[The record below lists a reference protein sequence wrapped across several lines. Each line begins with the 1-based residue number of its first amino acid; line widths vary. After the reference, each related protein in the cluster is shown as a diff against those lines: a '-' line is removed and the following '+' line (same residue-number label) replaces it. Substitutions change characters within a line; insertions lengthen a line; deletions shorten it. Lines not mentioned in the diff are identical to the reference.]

1 MGASKGVLPRIGRE
15 AKYVAGMLRALKATT
30 HIGRNRNRVF
40 PHALA
45 ELAEK
50 HRDRTALIS
59 ERETFTYREL
69 DARANAYARWA
80 KANGIG
86 KGDTVALMMANRPD
100 YLAFWVGVLRV
111 GGAVALLNTNLTG
124 QALAHC
130 VSIVRPKHVVVG
142 SEHEAA
148 YGSAEAL
155 VACEPAPQIWRHGPG
170 ERNWPRIDEAVGALS
185 GDALAASDLPELSI
199 EDRALYIYT
208 SGTTG
213 LPKAANINHYRLMA
227 IAHGFCG
234 AMGIRPDDRMYEC
247 LPMYHTAGGVI
258 AACAPLI
265 AGASVVIR
273 EKFQASRFWDD
284 VVASDCTLAQYIG
297 ELCRY
302 LIHTPETAAEKRHRL
317 RLVCGNGLRPDVW
330 PQFSERFGIP
340 TILEWYAATEGNVAL
355 FNFDGTPGAVGRIAW
370 YVSRRFPVKVVRF
383 DVEAG
388 EPVRGPDG
396 FCIECGPE
404 EAGEAVGLILND
416 PSKPAARFEG
426 YADPEATKRKVLADA
441 FETGDRWFRTGDLM
455 RRDEN
460 GYFFFVDRIGD
471 TFRWKGENVATSEV
485 SEAISVFPGVKDVNV
500 YGVALPGYDGRA
512 GMAMVVPEDEGLDLE
527 GLHAHVCANLPSFAR
542 PVVLRIARELDLTG
556 TLKQRKVDLVREGCD
571 PRLVSDPM
579 FLAHPVSGRYA
590 PLDAA
595 LYDDVAAK
603 RLRV

>member
-1 MGASKGVLPRIGRE
+1 MAARSRLGRE
-15 AKYVAGMLRALKATT
+15 IACLAGMLRALKATT
-30 HIGRNRNRVF
+30 HIGRNRSRVF
-40 PHALA
+40 PHVLA
-45 ELAEK
+45 ELAGT
-50 HRDRTALIS
+50 HRGRTALIS
-59 ERETFTYREL
+59 ERETFTYEEL
-69 DARANAYARWA
+69 NGRANAYARWA
-80 KANGIG
+80 RANGVG

-100 YLAFWVGVLRV
+100 YVAFWTGVLRV

-130 VSIVRPKHVVVG
+130 VSIVKPKHVVVG
-142 SEHEAA
+142 ADFEAA
-148 YGSAEAL
+148 YASAL
-155 VACEPAPQIWRHGPG
+155 PFVSSEPAPKVWRHGPG
-170 ERNWPRIDEAVGALS
+170 EEGWPRVDEAAAELPQ
-185 GDALAASDLPELSI
+185 DALPEAELPALTI

-227 IAHGFCG
+227 ISHGFCG
-234 AMGIRPDDRMYEC
+234 AMGIRPDDRMYDC

-258 AACAPLI
+258 AACSPLI

-284 VVASDCTLAQYIG
+284 VVESGCTLAQYIG

-302 LIHTPETAAEKRHRL
+302 LVHTPECEAEKRHSL

-330 PQFSERFGIP
+330 PQFEKRFRIP
-340 TILEWYAATEGNVAL
+340 VILEWYAATEGNVAL
-355 FNFDGTPGAVGRIAW
+355 FNFDGTEGAIGRIAW
-370 YVSRRFPVKVVRF
+370 YVKRKFPVKIVCF

-396 FCIECGPE
+396 LCVECAPDE
-404 EAGEAVGLILND
+404 VGEAVGQILND
-416 PSKPAARFEG
+416 PSKPSARFEG
-426 YADPEATKRKVLADA
+426 YADPEATRRKILTDA
-441 FETGDRWFRTGDLM
+441 FEKGDRWFRTGDLM
-455 RRDEN
+455 RRDAR
-460 GYFFFVDRIGD
+460 GYFFFIDRIGD

-512 GMAMVVPEDEGLDLE
+512 GMATIVPEEEGLDLD
-527 GLHAHVCANLPSFAR
+527 GLHAHVAASLPPFAR
-542 PVVLRIARELDLTG
+542 PAVLRIAGALDLTG

-571 PRLVSDPM
+571 PRTVDDAM
-579 FLAHPVSGRYA
+579 FLAHPATGRYV

-595 LYDDVAAK
+595 LYDAVTSQ
-603 RLRV
+603 RLRL

>member
-1 MGASKGVLPRIGRE
+1 MPARSRIAREIACLSGA
-15 AKYVAGMLRALKATT
+15 LRALKSTT
-30 HIGRNRNRVF
+30 HIGKNRNRVF
-40 PHALA
+40 PHVVA
-45 ELAEK
+45 ELADK
-50 HRDRTALIS
+50 HRGRTALIS
-59 ERETFTYREL
+59 ERETFSYEAL
-69 DARANAYARWA
+69 NGRANAYARWA
-80 KANGIG
+80 KANGVM
-86 KGDTVALMMANRPD
+86 KGDTVALMMANRPE
-100 YLAFWVGVLRV
+100 YLAIWIGIIRI

-130 VSIVRPKHVVVG
+130 VSIVTPKHVIVG
-142 SEHEAA
+142 AELEAA
-148 YGSAEAL
+148 YATADPL
-155 VACEPAPQIWRHGPG
+155 VASEPRPKVWLHGEG
-170 ERNWPRIDEAVGALS
+170 ARDWARIDEVVASLDQ
-185 GDALAASDLPELSI
+185 DALPAADLPTLSI

-227 IAHGFCG
+227 ISHGFCG
-234 AMGIRPDDRMYEC
+234 AMNIGPDDRMYEC
-247 LPMYHTAGGVI
+247 LPLYHTAGGVI

-273 EKFQASRFWDD
+273 EKFQASRFWPD
-284 VVASDCTLAQYIG
+284 VVESGATLAQYIG

-302 LIHTPETAAEKRHRL
+302 LIHTPESEAEKRHKL

-330 PQFSERFGIP
+330 PEFERRFNIP

-370 YVSRRFPVKVVRF
+370 YMKRKFPVKVVRF
-383 DVEAG
+383 DIEAG

-416 PSKPAARFEG
+416 PTRPSARFEG
-426 YADPEATKRKVLADA
+426 YADPEATRRKVLTDA
-441 FETGDRWFRTGDLM
+441 FDKGDRWFRTGDLM
-455 RRDEN
+455 RRDEH

-500 YGVALPGYDGRA
+500 YGVSLPGYDGRA
-512 GMAMVVPEDEGLDLE
+512 GMAMIVPEPEGLDLE
-527 GLHAHVCANLPSFAR
+527 GLYAHVEHSLPAFAR
-542 PVVLRIARELDLTG
+542 PVVLRMAGELDLTG

-571 PRLVSDPM
+571 PRLVEDPM
-579 FLAHPVSGRYA
+579 LLAHPVERRYA

-595 LYDDVAAK
+595 LYEQVAEK
-603 RLRV
+603 RLRM

>member
-1 MGASKGVLPRIGRE
+1 MAAKSRIARELACLSGA
-15 AKYVAGMLRALKATT
+15 LRALKATT
-30 HIGRNRNRVF
+30 HIGKNRTRVF
-40 PHALA
+40 PHVIA

-50 HRDRTALIS
+50 HRGRVALIS
-59 ERETFTYREL
+59 ERETYSYEEL
-69 DARANAYARWA
+69 NGRANAYARWA
-80 KANGIG
+80 KANGVQ

-100 YLAFWVGVLRV
+100 YLAFWIGVTRI

-124 QALAHC
+124 AALAHG
-130 VSIVRPKHVVVG
+130 VSIVKPKHVVVG
-142 SEHEAA
+142 AEHETAFA
-148 YGSAEAL
+148 SAESL
-155 VACEPAPQIWRHGPG
+155 VTCDPVPKVWRHGEG
-170 ERNWPRIDEAVGALS
+170 VRAWERLDEAVAGLS
-185 GDALAASDLPELSI
+185 RDPLPPSELPELSI

-227 IAHGFCG
+227 ISHGFCG
-234 AMGIRPDDRMYEC
+234 AMDIRPDDRMYEC

-273 EKFQASRFWDD
+273 DRFQASRFWED
-284 VVASDCTLAQYIG
+284 VTTSECTLAQYIG

-302 LIHTPETAAEKRHRL
+302 LIHTPETEAEKRHKL

-330 PQFSERFGIP
+330 PEFERRFQVP

-370 YVSRRFPVKVVRF
+370 YMKRKFPVKVVRF
-383 DVEAG
+383 DVESG

-396 FCIECGPE
+396 FCIECGPD
-404 EAGEAVGLILND
+404 EAGEAIGLILND
-416 PSKPAARFEG
+416 PTRPSARFEG
-426 YADPEATKRKVLADA
+426 YADPEATKRKVLTDA
-441 FETGDRWFRTGDLM
+441 FDKGDRWFRTGDLM
-455 RRDEN
+455 RRDAS
-460 GYFFFVDRIGD
+460 GYFYFVDRIGD

-500 YGVALPGYDGRA
+500 YGVAIPGYDGRA
-512 GMAMVVPEDEGLDLE
+512 GMALIVPEDAGVDLE
-527 GLHAHVCANLPSFAR
+527 ALNVHVEANLPAFAR
-542 PVVLRIARELDLTG
+542 PVVIRIGQELDLTG
-556 TLKQRKVDLVREGCD
+556 TFKQRKVDLVKEGCD
-571 PRLVSDPM
+571 PRLISDPM
-579 FLAHPVSGRYA
+579 FLAHPGERRYA

-595 LYDDVAAK
+595 LYEDVAAK

>member
-1 MGASKGVLPRIGRE
+1 MAARSRLAKE
-15 AKYVAGMLRALKATT
+15 AAYLAGMLRALKATT

-40 PHALA
+40 PHVIA
-45 ELAEK
+45 ELADK
-50 HRDRTALIS
+50 HRGRTALIS
-59 ERETFTYREL
+59 ERETFTYEEL
-69 DARANAYARWA
+69 NGRANAYARWA
-80 KANGIG
+80 RANGVE

-100 YLAFWVGVLRV
+100 YLAFWVGILRI

-130 VSIVRPKHVVVG
+130 VSIVKPKHVVVG
-142 SEHEAA
+142 AELEAA
-148 YGSAEAL
+148 YASAHPF
-155 VACEPAPQIWRHGPG
+155 VASDPAPRVWRHGPG
-170 ERNWPRIDEAVGALS
+170 EEGWPRVDEAALEQS
-185 GDALAASDLPELSI
+185 QDPIPADELPTLSI

-227 IAHGFCG
+227 ISHGFCG

-258 AACAPLI
+258 AAGSPLI

-273 EKFQASRFWDD
+273 ERFQASRFWDD
-284 VVASDCTLAQYIG
+284 VVESGCTLAQYIG

-302 LIHTPETAAEKRHRL
+302 LVHTPETASEKRHKL

-330 PQFSERFGIP
+330 PEFERRFRIP
-340 TILEWYAATEGNVAL
+340 LVLEWYAATEGNVAL
-355 FNFDGTPGAVGRIAW
+355 FNFDGTQGAVGRIAW
-370 YVSRRFPVKVVRF
+370 YLKRKFPVKVVRF
-383 DVEAG
+383 DVEIG

-416 PSKPAARFEG
+416 PSKPSARFEG
-426 YADPEATKRKVLADA
+426 YADPEATKRKILTDA

-455 RRDEN
+455 RRDER

-512 GMAMVVPEDEGLDLE
+512 GMAMVVPEDEGIDLE
-527 GLHAHVCANLPSFAR
+527 GLHAHVAAQLPSFAR
-542 PVVLRIARELDLTG
+542 PVVIRIARELDLTG

-571 PRLVSDPM
+571 PRVVADPM
-579 FLAHPVSGRYA
+579 FLAHPASGRYA
-590 PLDAA
+590 PLDAE
-595 LYDDVAAK
+595 LYDEVATK